1 MSVHLAYYQ
10 STRDVQLMGSGL
22 FPFSKHNPSGGLCLY
37 MTNIFPLLG
46 FEVMKADLG
55 LCLSLMV
62 LPYH

>member
-22 FPFSKHNPSGGLCLY
+22 FSFSIHNPSAGLCLY
-37 MTNIFPLLG
+37 MTNIFPFLG
-46 FEVMKADLG
+46 FEVMRTDLE

-62 LPYH
+62 LL